1 MTKLSYPIIMP
12 VGLQELAQKYAY
24 TYIVQELLRLR
35 HNEEGAKFREGKIS
49 KEEWEDFS
57 NNWFKPRSDAVSED
71 ILELRGAIKAACFQF
86 SVDLEA
92 VPKLV
97 RK

>member
-1 MTKLSYPIIMP
+1 MKLAYPSQLP
-12 VGLQELAQKYAY
+12 ANLQELAQNYAY
-24 TYIVQELLRLR
+24 VYIVQELLRLR

-49 KEEWEDFS
+49 KEQWEGFS

-71 ILELRGAIKAACFQF
+71 ILELRGAIRETCTQF
-86 SVDLEA
+86 NVDLEA
-92 VPKLV
+92 IPKLA